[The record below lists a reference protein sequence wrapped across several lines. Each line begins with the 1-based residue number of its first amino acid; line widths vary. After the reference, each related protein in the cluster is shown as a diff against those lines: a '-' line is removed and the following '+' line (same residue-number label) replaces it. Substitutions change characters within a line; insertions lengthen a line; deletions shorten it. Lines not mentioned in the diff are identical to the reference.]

1 MEMHKTLYKIF
12 LLGPKKKEL
21 LDITTNLQGTHKT
34 VKHGN
39 LQVAKS
45 NSETL
50 YKINYKLLQ

>member
-1 MEMHKTLYKIF
+1 METHKTLYGIF
-12 LLGPKKKEL
+12 LLGQKKEL

-39 LQVAKS
+39 LQLAKS

-50 YKINYKLLQ
+50 